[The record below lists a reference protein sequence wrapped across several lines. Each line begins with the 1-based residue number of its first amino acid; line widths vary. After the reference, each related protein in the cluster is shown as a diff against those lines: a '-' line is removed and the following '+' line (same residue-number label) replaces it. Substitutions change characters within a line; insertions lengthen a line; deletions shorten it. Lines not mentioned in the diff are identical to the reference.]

1 MLAAA
6 KKMSIAWTGEKVRQ
20 RSCEA
25 DMRSLLHY
33 SNDSTQTFQLSY
45 DNRGSD
51 LTQTLAAFLILR
63 PAFALFQFGVI
74 GPYECASEPCG
85 CDKHSL
91 PDAQCP
97 HPGKTP
103 GYGPYRWSSLLDQD
117 YGRPLGPP
125 TVDASTGVWSRH
137 WSKAEVALD
146 CRRWEANITLKKKKK
161 Y

>member
-125 TVDASTGVWSRH
+125 TKDASTGLWSRH

-146 CRRWEANITLKKKKK
+146 CRHWEANITLKK
-161 Y
+161 